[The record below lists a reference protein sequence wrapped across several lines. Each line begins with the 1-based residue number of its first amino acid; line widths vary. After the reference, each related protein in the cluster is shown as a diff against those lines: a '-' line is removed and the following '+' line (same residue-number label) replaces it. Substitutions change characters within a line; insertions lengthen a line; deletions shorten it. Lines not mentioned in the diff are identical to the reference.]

1 MLRKE
6 FERHRLEQAL
16 DGLSQQNVKAL
27 RQQFLKHHEGNCFF
41 ERWIKQG
48 FEHRVVQ
55 SLFRVF
61 AAEVLLKEP
70 KEGEFEAFVRSQ
82 REDLTLLRKICD
94 DSGTGGF
101 VN

>member
-1 MLRKE
+1 
-6 FERHRLEQAL
+6 
-16 DGLSQQNVKAL
+16 
-27 RQQFLKHHEGNCFF
+27 
-41 ERWIKQG
+41 
-48 FEHRVVQ
+48 VVQ

-82 REDLTLLRKICD
+82 REDLTLLCKICD

-101 VN
+101 VNYS